1 MLYDQ
6 YALGVQRTVVL
17 HKGPPCCKVSILCYS
32 ECPRCIYLSA
42 TILTSSFFHDYC
54 RTLSKIAIMGTDYRK
69 ELESEISEE
78 CIPKLIGGP
87 YEGGMQYEPVS
98 WDREYLCVQASLPEE
113 EIDQA
118 KECER
123 QGRIEPNVTESSC
136 PLPVPEMRRDVS
148 IRDTER
154 AKLRPLL
161 LCPGMLGANASA
173 TTFASSKITLKTDR
187 DDPSPLA
194 LTGWL

>member
-1 MLYDQ
+1 
-6 YALGVQRTVVL
+6 
-17 HKGPPCCKVSILCYS
+17 
-32 ECPRCIYLSA
+32 
-42 TILTSSFFHDYC
+42 
-54 RTLSKIAIMGTDYRK
+54 MGTDYRK

-87 YEGGMQYEPVS
+87 YEGGMQYEPVL

-123 QGRIEPNVTESSC
+123 QGLIESDGTGSSC

-148 IRDTER
+148 NRESEY
-154 AKLRPLL
+154 AMLRPPLL
-161 LCPGMLGANASA
+161 LCPGMLGATASE
-173 TTFASSKITLKTDR
+173 TTLASSKITLKADR